1 MYGKHIALFCVQSM
15 GKWKKH
21 GGVLIFKNRAKTG
34 PEICSRDFVNVQK
47 KQWNRN
53 KLSDEDPN
61 DSPQKFIDFKPVHH
75 FLPKIKEHV
84 N

>member
-1 MYGKHIALFCVQSM
+1 MYGKYIALFCVQSM
-15 GKWKKH
+15 GKWKEH
-21 GGVLIFKNRAKTG
+21 GGVLIFKDRAKAS

-53 KLSDEDPN
+53 KSSDEDPN
-61 DSPQKFIDFKPVHH
+61 DSPQKFDAKPVHH
-75 FLPKIKEHV
+75 FLLKIKVHV